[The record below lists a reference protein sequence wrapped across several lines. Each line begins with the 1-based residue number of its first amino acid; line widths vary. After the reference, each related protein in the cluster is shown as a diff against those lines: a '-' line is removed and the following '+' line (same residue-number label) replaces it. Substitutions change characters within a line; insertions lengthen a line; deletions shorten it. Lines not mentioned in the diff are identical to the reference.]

1 MYEEDKQWSS
11 LVKSADVSKV
21 NNFQYFYPKVSKPY
35 GAGAMNGGGEVCC
48 GSALPEFFT
57 VPTQPFERHVT
68 AGSFAPPAV
77 EYFINEDGRPQ
88 MRDVFPPSR

>member
-1 MYEEDKQWSS
+1 MPIPPPP
-11 LVKSADVSKV
+11 
-21 NNFQYFYPKVSKPY
+21 FKVSKPY
-35 GAGAMNGGGEVCC
+35 GAGAISGGGGEVCC

-57 VPTQPFERHVT
+57 VPTPPFERHVA

-77 EYFINEDGRPQ
+77 EYFVDEDGRPQ